1 MEEIILRSYNKVHT
15 VEQNWYS
22 IGSIK
27 LPAPINPSVAI
38 CFFSLSVSILL
49 IDQLAKIPIPGM
61 IKFGIIPYLITRRIK
76 ENKKDGKSL
85 IKYYK
90 SYIPFRFKEKIQYE
104 RFKPIEKIGKIKFFH

>member
-1 MEEIILRSYNKVHT
+1 MEEIILKSYNKVHT

-27 LPAPINPSVAI
+27 LPTPINPSVAL
-38 CFFSLSVSILL
+38 CFFSLAASILL
-49 IDQLAKIPIPGM
+49 IDQLVKLSIPEI

-90 SYIPFRFKEKIQYE
+90 SYIPFRFTE
-104 RFKPIEKIGKIKFFH
+104 RI